1 MPLSSHSL
9 AILCALGAALTW
21 GLGSLLFRR
30 VLEHADVP
38 ARPTPSA
45 LNLFKNTLA
54 AAGLA
59 LLWIGEGAQ
68 LPPASALP
76 WLAASGFLGFS
87 LGDMLYLA
95 ALPRAGVQAAAMVV
109 QLHVPLAALLA
120 FALFGNRLALAS
132 VGAIALVLAGVSLVL
147 LDGRARGA
155 RDPELRRSGLV
166 LAWCATA
173 AYAVN
178 ILGLAWCATAAYA
191 VNIVLG
197 HRGLSGVALFAGSLT
212 RVCSG
217 MGGAFLVLPF
227 EARGVPFARAL
238 AELVRPFRE
247 PALWRRLVPPS
258 LCSVVGLPLFHYGL
272 RELEP
277 AIAAV
282 LLATTPLFTLL
293 LGGFFGE
300 RHGLRAWIGTLLGFA
315 GVAGIVSAS

>member
-178 ILGLAWCATAAYA
+178 I
-191 VNIVLG
+191 VLG
-197 HRGLSGVALFAGSLT
+197 HRGLAGVALFAGSLT